1 MRKDTR
7 SDTMKIAT
15 FNIWD
20 SDMGMPRRQ
29 QQIIDEVK
37 AVNADIICLQKV
49 KEEVYNELVS
59 QATQHQYNYYHDL
72 DGEYT
77 GLAVFSKFPI
87 IMKKN
92 IKCAAII
99 TCEYAGNTYLI
110 ANVHLPWDSVMKKE
124 QYIVDI
130 NKEIKKIDV
139 DYAFLAGDFNSSGAS
154 SVHHY
159 LTGQRTL
166 LNTEAIPIWED
177 LGEVYS
183 QRTKTKLEYTVD
195 LINNPRWE
203 GQNLPCS
210 SERFDRIYIKG
221 AFLKVAPE
229 LKSFYLFGKEVDK
242 NSGYCASDHY
252 GVVAEVIF
260 G

>member
-1 MRKDTR
+1 
-7 SDTMKIAT
+7 MKIAT

-20 SDMGMPRRQ
+20 SDIGMPRRG
-29 QQIIDEVK
+29 QQIIDEIK

-49 KEEVYNELVS
+49 KEEMYSELVD
-59 QATQHQYNYYHDL
+59 QATQYQHNYYD
-72 DGEYT
+72 DTNGKYT

-87 IMKKN
+87 ILKKH

-99 TCEYAGNTYLI
+99 TFEHVGNTYLI

-130 NKEIKKIDV
+130 NEEIKKIDT

-166 LNTEAIPIWED
+166 LNTEARPIWED
-177 LGEVYS
+177 LGEVYA
-183 QRTKTKLEYTVD
+183 QRTNTKLEYTVD
-195 LINNPRWE
+195 LINNPRWK
-203 GQNLPCS
+203 GKNFPCS
-210 SERFDRIYIKG
+210 SERFDRIYINGSFKK
-221 AFLKVAPE
+221 AAPA
-229 LKSFYLFGKEVDK
+229 LKSFYLFAKEADES
-242 NSGYCASDHY
+242 SGYCASDHY
-252 GVVAEVIF
+252 GVVAEVMF
-260 G
+260 R